1 MGGSLHALP
10 HGWRLRE
17 RRRYGALEWPSSTAA
32 PPRHEEDV
40 LRNEDG
46 RFVAMFAYTDAV
58 AERYPTIRAGVMHAT
73 GLVNRPSSSELLD
86 DYRAEQ
92 QAASERLKAMAIA
105 DLPSIAAWRRAFARF
120 GAKPTQHRNAAEA
133 LLRRLAK
140 HGDIP
145 TVNTLVD
152 IGNLVSIRH
161 ALPVAVF
168 DLANIDGC
176 ITVRFA
182 TGDELFTDL
191 GSTGSI
197 FPDPGE
203 VIFVDS
209 NNVVS
214 ARRWCWRQS
223 AQSATSATTADALV
237 VIEGHHD
244 TAGQDVEAALT
255 DLTSL
260 LASPIAPRSRALD
273 GRSDPA
279 ILSARFPTAGIHPA
293 RRVRRRLGILR
304 PPVSDR
310 IARLEADP
318 RLPAMTTRCWRL
330 PLLVDRQPHH
340 HPAGAGGLVPRAV
353 ATLSGSCR
361 SVSSRQT
368 TVGVRRGIWVSP
380 LRLEPYRAS
389 TTSAA
394 GNLALH
400 ISRSTSRFGRKM
412 T

>member
-46 RFVAMFAYTDAV
+46 RFVAMLAYTDAV

-92 QAASERLKAMAIA
+92 QAASERLKAMAIS
-105 DLPSIAAWRRAFARF
+105 DLPSIAAWRRAFTRF

-145 TVNTLVD
+145 TINTLVD
-152 IGNLVSIRH
+152 IGNLVSIRYT
-161 ALPVAVF
+161 LPVAVF
-168 DLANIDGC
+168 DLAGVAGF

-182 TGDELFTDL
+182 TGAELFTDL
-191 GSTGSI
+191 GSTASVS
-197 FPDPGE
+197 PDPGE

-223 AQSATSATTADALV
+223 AQSATSATTVDALV
-237 VIEGHHD
+237 VVESHHD
-244 TAGQDVEAALT
+244 TASGDVESALT
-255 DLTSL
+255 DLAWL
-260 LASPIAPRSRALD
+260 LASHQPDSQITSYV
-273 GRSDPA
+273 
-279 ILSARFPTAGIHPA
+279 LSATN
-293 RRVRRRLGILR
+293 
-304 PPVSDR
+304 
-310 IARLEADP
+310 P
-318 RLPAMTTRCWRL
+318 RTGTSEGVENA
-330 PLLVDRQPHH
+330 
-340 HPAGAGGLVPRAV
+340 
-353 ATLSGSCR
+353 
-361 SVSSRQT
+361 SR
-368 TVGVRRGIWVSP
+368 
-380 LRLEPYRAS
+380 
-389 TTSAA
+389 
-394 GNLALH
+394 
-400 ISRSTSRFGRKM
+400 
-412 T
+412 